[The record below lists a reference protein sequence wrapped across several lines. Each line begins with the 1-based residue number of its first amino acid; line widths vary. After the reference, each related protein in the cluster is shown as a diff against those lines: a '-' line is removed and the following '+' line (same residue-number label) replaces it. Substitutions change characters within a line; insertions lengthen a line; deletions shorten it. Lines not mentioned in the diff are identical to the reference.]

1 MASMI
6 ATFAWSKIGFA
17 TTTPSPRCS
26 GTTAAAGARART
38 AAATYAHGGTVPSGS
53 GPSIFWNRLAI
64 LVIAATVAKTATA
77 TAENP
82 NNRKRTKPAALC
94 TAQPREGASGNASAW
109 GKIRRLIDNPNTVQN
124 SSATTAA

>member
-1 MASMI
+1 M
-6 ATFAWSKIGFA
+6 GDA
-17 TTTPSPRCS
+17 TTTLCPRCS

-38 AAATYAHGGTVPSGS
+38 AATTYAHGGTVPSGA

-82 NNRKRTKPAALC
+82 NNRKSTKPAALC
-94 TAQPREGASGNASAW
+94 TAQPREGASGNASVW
-109 GKIRRLIDNPNTVQN
+109 GKMRRLIDNPNTVQN
-124 SSATTAA
+124 SSATTAAAAALSVDGIAR